1 MKNPFKHGDVV
12 KVLDVNRYKEIHV
25 GAVGVVRDT
34 YEERVTVTFDGIHN
48 PRSSYDCFYFNQK
61 QLKFYGGDKIME
73 GNYRIATIMFL
84 DEEREKT
91 YRYALYNE
99 DVVPGDICV
108 VKSAHHGM
116 GIARIVDIEPKTD
129 EKIAREIVCKCD
141 FSLYETREERRKR
154 RESLKNKMAKR
165 AAELQEIALYQ
176 MMANND
182 PTMGDMLREFE
193 ELGDC

>member
-1 MKNPFKHGDVV
+1 MNPFKHGDVV
-12 KVLDVNRYKEIHV
+12 EIVDVNGYKEIHV
-25 GAVGVVRDT
+25 GAVGTVRST
-34 YEERVTVTFDGIHN
+34 YEGRVTVMFDDIHN

-61 QLKFYGGDKIME
+61 QLKFYGGDKFME

-91 YRYALYNE
+91 YRYALYDE
-99 DVVPGDICV
+99 DIQIGDTCV

-116 GIARIVDIEPKTD
+116 GIAKITNIEPKTD
-129 EKIAREIVCKCD
+129 EKITREVVCRCD
-141 FSLYETREERRKR
+141 FGAYQDREERRQR
-154 RESLKNKMAKR
+154 REALKSKMAKR

-176 MMANND
+176 MMASND

-193 ELGDC
+193 QLGDC